1 MKTSK
6 ITPEKTLA
14 PAKEFFFWEGQLFTS
29 KDAFKKYLE
38 QVKQ

>member
-6 ITPEKTLA
+6 ITPEKTT
-14 PAKEFFFWEGQLFTS
+14 PAKQFFFWEGQLFTS